1 MIRLI
6 AAKIALG
13 GLSAG
18 AALAQ
23 GEVRGEDLPAFQ
35 TCIDIE
41 ADRYEWNLRLHRA
54 RSLEAADFHLWEVLG
69 VEYCGNIA
77 ITLCDRSEDPIACQ
91 QALVAEQMAL
101 QAAVIRDLPDP
112 ETVTAPPESPLPKEL
127 YARAHALAQGISA
140 GPDCDGAEEPIRTW
154 CEAREANNRLQ
165 DAVLAWQIARYLG
178 VARTARAAGWAHPP
192 PPVRPRTRP
201 GP

>member
-1 MIRLI
+1 MTRL
-6 AAKIALG
+6 AMVLFLGALT
-13 GLSAG
+13 AG

-23 GEVRGEDLPAFQ
+23 EETLPTFQ

-41 ADRYEWNLRLHRA
+41 ADRYEWNLAVHRA

-77 ITLCDRSEDPIACQ
+77 ITLCDRSDEPIACQ
-91 QALVAEQMAL
+91 KALVAEQMSL
-101 QAAVIRDLPDP
+101 RGKVIRDLPEP
-112 ETVTAPPESPLPKEL
+112 ETVAAPEPPLPKEL
-127 YARAHALAQGISA
+127 YVRAYALAQGISA
-140 GPDCDGAEEPIRTW
+140 GPDCDGADDPIRTW

-165 DAVLAWQIARYLG
+165 DAVLAWQVARYLG
-178 VARTARAAGWAHPP
+178 VAKTARAAGWAHPP

-201 GP
+201 GQ